1 MKVCTMMEKELPKT
15 MMGGLKIYSKV
26 HVITR
31 CLYSTQRSNK
41 EFQIKIANEE
51 TQVELSKHLLTIN
64 ISSLKKVS
72 LLLNEIN
79 RSLN

>member
-31 CLYSTQRSNK
+31 YLYSTQRSNK